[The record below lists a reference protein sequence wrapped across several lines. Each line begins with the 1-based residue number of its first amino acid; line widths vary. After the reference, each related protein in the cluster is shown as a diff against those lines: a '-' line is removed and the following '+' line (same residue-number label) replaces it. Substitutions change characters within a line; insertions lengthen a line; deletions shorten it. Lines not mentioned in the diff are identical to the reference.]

1 MSSIVIKGD
10 TSGQIEIAAP
20 AVAGST
26 TLTLPTGSGNII
38 KDDGSGNLSVS
49 GAITGTGGIYLG
61 GTASANLLDDYEEG
75 TWTPTLGGATT
86 DPTCTYAFNQGYYVK
101 VGSLVNIK
109 GGLRCTANSGGSGQ
123 VVIRGLPFTVL
134 GHLATTS
141 VEGNG
146 SAAYWGGLSTAKS
159 WLGVWAFDSSTNL
172 FWTSTSS
179 THTIVESLQNSDLG
193 SAFECRFSI
202 SYMTAD

>member
-75 TWTPTLGGATT
+75 TWTPIITDGTNNVSTYYYQLGK
-86 DPTCTYAFNQGYYVK
+86 YVK
-101 VGSLVNIK
+101 VGDMVFITVYTSINNK
-109 GGLRCTANSGGSGQ
+109 GSISGNLK
-123 VVIRGLPFTVL
+123 VTGLPFITNP
-134 GHLATTS
+134 GTNENRFIMPIYSFNNTTRKYDFAQ
-141 VEGNG
+141 VN
-146 SAAYWGGLSTAKS
+146 
-159 WLGVWAFDSSTNL
+159 
-172 FWTSTSS
+172 
-179 THTIVESLQNSDLG
+179 QNSAEFELRGINSAGTGTIPITGANVTAG
-193 SAFECRFSI
+193 SQMSANFHYR
-202 SYMTAD
+202 TT